1 MDRVQT
7 VVIGAGV
14 VGLACAKRLAESG
27 RDVIIL
33 EAADAIGT
41 ETSSRNSEVIH
52 AGIYYPPGG
61 LKARLCVAGK
71 KALYAYCDSRGVP
84 YRRCGKLIVATTPEE
99 DAVLDGIAAKATAN
113 GVDGADALYRISG
126 TEARALEPALSCV
139 SALVSPSTG
148 IVDSHGLMLAYQG
161 DAEAAGA
168 MIAFETPVLGGTL
181 TEDGIVL
188 ETGGAAPMTL
198 AAKEVV
204 ISAGLFA
211 QSIARS
217 IEGYPAAAIPGQYYC
232 KGNYFI
238 TSRKSPFSRLIYPVP
253 VKSGLGVH
261 VTIDMAGGLR
271 FGPDTEWIDGI
282 EREDVLEVDPARGD
296 AFVAAIRRYWPD
308 MPDGALQPGYAGI
321 RPKLNPSGAVGDDF
335 RIDGPETHGVAGL
348 VGLYG
353 IESPGLTSSLAV
365 ASEVLNRL

>member
-1 MDRVQT
+1 MDSVQT

-14 VGLACAKRLAESG
+14 VGLACAKLLAESG
-27 RDVIIL
+27 RDVIVL
-33 EAADAIGT
+33 ETADAIGT

-61 LKARLCVAGK
+61 LKARLCVSGK

-99 DAVLDGIAAKATAN
+99 DAVLDGIAAKAAAN
-113 GVDGADALYRISG
+113 GVDGEDALYRVSG
-126 TEARALEPALSCV
+126 SEARELEPSLSCV

-148 IVDSHGLMLAYQG
+148 IVDSHALMLAYQG

-168 MIAFETPVLGGTL
+168 MIAFETPVLGGRVS
-181 TEDGIVL
+181 DKGIIL
-188 ETGGAAPMTL
+188 EAGGATPMTL
-198 AAKEVV
+198 AANEVV
-204 ISAGLFA
+204 ISAGLSA
-211 QSIARS
+211 QTIARS
-217 IEGYPAAAIPGQYYC
+217 LSGYPPAAIPGQYYC

-238 TSRKSPFSRLIYPVP
+238 TARKSPFSRLIYPVP
-253 VKSGLGVH
+253 VKAGLGVH

-271 FGPDTEWIDGI
+271 FGPDTEWIDGVD
-282 EREDVLEVDPARGD
+282 DVDTLEVDPKRGE
-296 AFVAAIRRYWPD
+296 AFVDAIRRYWPD
-308 MPDGALQPGYAGI
+308 LPDGALQPGYSGI
-321 RPKLNPSGAVGDDF
+321 RPKLNRSGAVGDDF
-335 RIDGPETHGVAGL
+335 RIDGPEVHGIAGL

-365 ASEVLNRL
+365 AGEALERL